1 MNFGGTKGY
10 GRNNVLIKLKFDHR
24 ITCSTA
30 FCIIK
35 AEIL

>member
-1 MNFGGTKGY
+1 MNFGGTKRY
-10 GRNNVLIKLKFDHR
+10 GKNNVLIKLKFNYR